1 MDRGYIK
8 KKHVKVLA
16 LLSILLLILSIY
28 VHSTENFAVYRGLR
42 GAICFSFLTV
52 LFFYRKKKVN
62 VIVIAFLLLYGI
74 SSFVTIWYEN
84 SLWAIISM
92 ALNVI
97 AFLVLIRALW
107 PKISFKKMTA
117 LFAIFSGL
125 LLLVNVYLLY
135 IFVEMMRGFTSGNL
149 HYVFIMIGSMSLVVT
164 GFFSLLYNHKFSSRA
179 SLIFTLFVVALVF
192 AEVFRAIGYY
202 DFAYGNFSVYI
213 ARALLLLGCALLAHY
228 ELMDKKPTEVLGK
241 K

>member
-1 MDRGYIK
+1 MDRGSIQ

-28 VHSTENFAVYRGLR
+28 VHSIENFVAYRGLR
-42 GAICFSFLTV
+42 GVICFIFLTV

-62 VIVIAFLLLYGI
+62 RIVIAFLLIYG
-74 SSFVTIWYEN
+74 SSSMATIWYES
-84 SLWAIISM
+84 SLWANISM
-92 ALNVI
+92 ALNLL

-107 PKISFKKMTA
+107 PKISFKKMTT

-125 LLLVNVYLLY
+125 LILVNVYLLY
-135 IFVEMMRGFTSGNL
+135 AFVQMMRDLTTGDL
-149 HYVFIMIGSMSLVVT
+149 HYFILMIGSMSLVVT
-164 GFFSLLYNHKFSSRA
+164 GFFSLLYNHKFSSKA
-179 SLIFTLFVVALVF
+179 SLIFTLFVIVLVF

-213 ARALLLLGCALLAHY
+213 ARGLLLLGCSLLVHY
-228 ELMDKKPTEVLGK
+228 ELTDKKPPEVLGSK
-241 K
+241 